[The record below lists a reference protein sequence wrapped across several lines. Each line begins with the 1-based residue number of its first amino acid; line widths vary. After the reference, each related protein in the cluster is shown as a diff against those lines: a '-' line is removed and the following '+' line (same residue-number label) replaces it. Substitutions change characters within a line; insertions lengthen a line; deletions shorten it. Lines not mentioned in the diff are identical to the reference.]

1 MYYNYKLLLHWGNE
15 RELSSFSNFFLE
27 RKVRNS
33 RELPTGS
40 QNKRDFRVA
49 VTFGILRYF
58 PSTPVFHYHVKGKLE
73 KLTFYLLKGLKL
85 VDKIG
90 YGNDRNLERIKL
102 ISKGGVSV
110 NLQLWNIFRQ
120 LVLVIISILECLKIN
135 FTKRSLTPKDLRNFF
150 FAF

>member
-58 PSTPVFHYHVKGKLE
+58 SSTLVFHYHVKGKLE
-73 KLTFYLLKGLKL
+73 KLTF
-85 VDKIG
+85 
-90 YGNDRNLERIKL
+90 
-102 ISKGGVSV
+102 
-110 NLQLWNIFRQ
+110 
-120 LVLVIISILECLKIN
+120 
-135 FTKRSLTPKDLRNFF
+135 
-150 FAF
+150 